1 MSMKNN
7 INKRNG
13 DLNPLLNRKRNG
25 IDVELNFLGRTTSTT
40 NPSNIN
46 DLNQIE
52 CIQTQN
58 KVNKRPISESIT
70 RTLMQPADN
79 RKQLHRPL
87 SFVENSLTQLN
98 DMIDSKNSIQPK
110 TIPIQVEI
118 MSLDGKGILKRT
130 ISVNDEVKTAQ
141 TNLGH
146 RRTQSHGTPSTV
158 RFSKNSL

>member
-1 MSMKNN
+1 MKNN

-25 IDVELNFLGRTTSTT
+25 IDVELNFLGRTTT
-40 NPSNIN
+40 NPTNIN

-58 KVNKRPISESIT
+58 KVNKRPVSEF
-70 RTLMQPADN
+70 LVPDN

-98 DMIDSKNSIQPK
+98 DMIDSKNSVQPK
-110 TIPIQVEI
+110 TIPKQVEI
-118 MSLDGKGILKRT
+118 LSLDGKGILKRT
-130 ISVNDEVKTAQ
+130 ISVNDEIKAA

-146 RRTQSHGTPSTV
+146 RRTQSHGTPSIV
-158 RFSKNSL
+158 RFSKNF

>member
-1 MSMKNN
+1 MKNN

-25 IDVELNFLGRTTSTT
+25 IDVELNFLGRTTT
-40 NPSNIN
+40 NPTNIN
-46 DLNQIE
+46 DLNEIE

-58 KVNKRPISESIT
+58 KVNKRPISES
-70 RTLMQPADN
+70 LMMSENP
-79 RKQLHRPL
+79 KQLHRPL

-110 TIPIQVEI
+110 TIPIQVQV
-118 MSLDGKGILKRT
+118 MSMDGKGILKRT
-130 ISVNDEVKTAQ
+130 ISVADEVKTAQ

-158 RFSKNSL
+158 RFSK